1 MTISPSIIFVLFMTI
16 TTIANAEST
25 IRVFAAASL
34 TDVMTQLVNQYKQV
48 APTEVRT
55 SFAASS
61 ALAKQIEQGAPADIL
76 MTADTQWMHYV
87 QHKQL
92 IQSNTQRT
100 LLGNT
105 LVLIAPKGKRFSVT
119 MKKGFALDKAFS
131 GKLCTGETTAVPVG
145 IYAKQ
150 SLQAL
155 GWWSDIQPRIVGT
168 QDVRSALV
176 LVERGECDAGIVY
189 ATDAKISHKVEV
201 VATFPANS
209 HAPVEYPLALVK
221 GANADALAFYRFL
234 TSNQAAMVFKDYG
247 FTVLDPAER

>member
-1 MTISPSIIFVLFMTI
+1 MTMPSLIVLVFFMTV
-16 TTIANAEST
+16 TTTSYAASS

-34 TDVMTQLVNQYKQV
+34 TDVMTQLVKQYKQV
-48 APTEVRT
+48 SATDVRT

-76 MTADTQWMHYV
+76 LTADMQWMHYV

-92 IQSNTQRT
+92 IQANTLRP

-119 MKKGFALDKAFS
+119 MEKGFALDKAFS

-145 IYAKQ
+145 MYAKQ
-150 SLQAL
+150 SLQTL
-155 GWWSDIQPRIVGT
+155 GWWTAMQARIVGT

-189 ATDAKISHKVEV
+189 ATDANVSHKVEV

-209 HAPVEYPLALVK
+209 HAPVVYPLALVK

-234 TSNQAAMVFKDYG
+234 TSSQAATVFKDYG
-247 FTVLDPAER
+247 FTVLDHTER